1 LLDTLPEQALD
12 DLTALAAHIC
22 ETPIALISLVDEHRQ
37 WFKSKVGFSV
47 GETLREISF
56 CGHAILGTEL
66 FIVPD
71 TASDERFADNPL
83 VTGDPGIRFYA
94 GAPLITP
101 EGEALGALCI
111 IDRVPRQL
119 KPAQLEALRVL
130 GRQVMNQL
138 DLRNKTREL
147 IESENQLSLYA
158 EHSPAAVAMFD
169 RDMKYLVVSRRWR
182 EDYRMGDQPVIGR
195 SHYDVFPE
203 VPARWRETHQR
214 CLAGAVECC
223 EADHFQRTDGRTEWI
238 RWEVRPWRQADGAI
252 GGLLIFSEVITA
264 RKQAEESV
272 ARLATA
278 VEQSAETI
286 VITDLL
292 GRMLYVNPA
301 FETNTG
307 YTREEALGQNPR
319 ILKSGRHDAGHYR
332 RMWEVLQRGEVWSG
346 HFINRRKNGSLFE
359 EEATISPVRDASG
372 QVINYVA
379 VKRDVTREKQLETQF
394 HEAQKMEAIGRLAGG
409 IAHDFNNILA
419 GIFGYGYLLQ
429 QDTMHNATAQE
440 DIAQILKAATRAK
453 DLVQQILTFS
463 RQREQN
469 RRVITL
475 DNVIKEALKFLRAS
489 ISAEIKI
496 ELQLADDA
504 PAVLA
509 DATQIYQV
517 TLNLATNALDA
528 MEGKPGRL
536 TVSLQSFHPDEVFL
550 QMHPEFRPVEYAR
563 LTVGDTGRGMED
575 DTLERIYEPFFTTK
589 PFGKGTGLG
598 LAVVHGIVKSH
609 EGIVTVESEVGRG
622 TNFSLYF
629 PAQNHPPATTDT
641 AISRLAAGRGQKILL
656 LDDEPTVIA
665 TLQRLLERLNY
676 EAISA
681 NHGRQAIALF
691 LENPPRF
698 DLVITDLA
706 MPEMNGLEVARQ
718 IHQIRPDLPIVLMS
732 GYAPDLDHENL
743 RLAGIGQRLDKPISL
758 AALAEMLQ
766 RVLAPS

>member
-1 LLDTLPEQALD
+1 
-12 DLTALAAHIC
+12 
-22 ETPIALISLVDEHRQ
+22 
-37 WFKSKVGFSV
+37 
-47 GETLREISF
+47 
-56 CGHAILGTEL
+56 
-66 FIVPD
+66 
-71 TASDERFADNPL
+71 
-83 VTGDPGIRFYA
+83 
-94 GAPLITP
+94 
-101 EGEALGALCI
+101 
-111 IDRVPRQL
+111 
-119 KPAQLEALRVL
+119 
-130 GRQVMNQL
+130 
-138 DLRNKTREL
+138 
-147 IESENQLSLYA
+147 
-158 EHSPAAVAMFD
+158 
-169 RDMKYLVVSRRWR
+169 
-182 EDYRMGDQPVIGR
+182 
-195 SHYDVFPE
+195 
-203 VPARWRETHQR
+203 
-214 CLAGAVECC
+214 
-223 EADHFQRTDGRTEWI
+223 
-238 RWEVRPWRQADGAI
+238 
-252 GGLLIFSEVITA
+252 
-264 RKQAEESV
+264 
-272 ARLATA
+272 
-278 VEQSAETI
+278 
-286 VITDLL
+286 
-292 GRMLYVNPA
+292 MLYVNPA